1 MDGNRENLTSPLTI
15 FYSYAHEDKA
25 LLDELEK
32 HLGALKRQG
41 LISAWHDCDIQAG
54 KEWRSEIDV
63 YLNTADI
70 VLLLVSPDFIVSDY
84 CYSTE
89 MYRAWERHKAEEAR
103 VIPIILRPVDLEG
116 LPIRELQM
124 LPRNGTP
131 ITRWHNHDEAFLDV
145 ARGIREA
152 ARAIQYQKTK
162 EQGKRGAI
170 IDLHTQHSFQVRITN
185 EQIAQTPYK
194 IINSKEA
201 VNLFHHFMR
210 YSHIKR

>member
-1 MDGNRENLTSPLTI
+1 MVGNREKLTSPLTI

-25 LLDELEK
+25 LLDQLEK

-41 LISAWHDCDIQAG
+41 LISAWHDYDIQAG
-54 KEWRSEIDV
+54 KEWRSEINV

-89 MYRAWERHKAEEAR
+89 MHRAWERHKAGEAC

-162 EQGKRGAI
+162 EQGGRGAI
-170 IDLHTQHSFQVRITN
+170 MDFHTQHSFQVD
-185 EQIAQTPYK
+185 
-194 IINSKEA
+194 
-201 VNLFHHFMR
+201 V
-210 YSHIKR
+210 